1 MLDHFQERKQ
11 TVVEVLGSVA
21 TLAEGIGATSLAR
34 RVRREI
40 VDKLAEGRFHLVVVG
55 EFNHGKTTFVNALL
69 GSSVLPVGV
78 TPTTAV
84 IHNIVWGQEPRARL
98 VFEDGTSEVL
108 PFDDVGA
115 VAAGRE
121 RDTEG
126 VRHLEIEYPA
136 PLLAEEVVLVDTPGV
151 NDLSLTRAE
160 ITYGYIP
167 RSDAVLFV
175 LDAGQPVKESERQFL
190 QHQIIGKNRE
200 KIFFVVGKSDIW
212 SVPERE
218 QGLAYIKKRLA
229 ELVSEPAV
237 FPVSAQAALGGRREE
252 SGLDELL
259 LRLTEFLAEERGTVM
274 LSNALSEGLG
284 ALGVLSR
291 GVAARKRALALT
303 EEQLARRIE
312 LLDRDLAGHAETL
325 SERRLAIREEV
336 GSIKAWARRDL
347 DRFCDDVLAQL
358 PSVLERSS
366 ADDLKQHLGP
376 FLSHAF
382 REWAELE
389 TQEIARALE
398 ALAERMVALT
408 KEDAHD
414 AGRRLSETVGG
425 EISTPAIE
433 VDRFAYDVGIFAVL
447 SVGMGVVFANAM
459 LGGLLLAAAPALA
472 LWNRGRT
479 EAEIKKRA
487 LELAPVVL
495 RETAAKVAPQIDQL
509 VDETAERLDQWVVT
523 AGEELHREVL
533 EVLTSAQQA
542 RRTVAQDGGV
552 ERALAESAEKRLE
565 ELEASLKA
573 ETLALTGASLEEAS

>member
-1 MLDHFQERKQ
+1 MLDRFQERKQ
-11 TVVEVLGSVA
+11 IVTDTLRQLA
-21 TLAEGIGATSLAR
+21 TLAGDVGASSLAR
-34 RVRREI
+34 RVNTDI
-40 VDKLAEGRFHLVVVG
+40 AQKLEEGRFHLVVVG

-84 IHNIVWGQEPRARL
+84 IHHVLWGAEPSAKLVQTDGSEETLTFDEVKSLVAGGARRA
-98 VFEDGTSEVL
+98 DEVSH
-108 PFDDVGA
+108 V
-115 VAAGRE
+115 E
-121 RDTEG
+121 
-126 VRHLEIEYPA
+126 VRYPA
-136 PLLAEEVVLVDTPGV
+136 PFLADDIVLVDTPGV

-212 SVPERE
+212 SAAE
-218 QGLAYIKKRLA
+218 QTEALAYVKTRLG
-229 ELVSEPAV
+229 ELVVDPQV
-237 FPVSAQAALGGRREE
+237 FALSAQAALAERED
-252 SGLDELL
+252 SGLGPLL
-259 LRLTEFLAEERGTVM
+259 ARLTRFLEEERGTVI

-284 ALGVLSR
+284 ALGVLLR
-291 GVAARKRALALT
+291 GVQARRRAVALSQD
-303 EEQLARRIE
+303 QLERRIE
-312 LLDRDLAGHAETL
+312 MLEKDLAGHAETL
-325 SERRLAIREEV
+325 AERRLAIREEA

-347 DRFCDDVLAQL
+347 DRFCDDMLGQL
-358 PSVLERSS
+358 PGVLERSNAS
-366 ADDLKQHLGP
+366 DLKQHLGP

-382 REWAELE
+382 RQWAELE

-408 KEDAHD
+408 KDDAHD
-414 AGRRLSETVGG
+414 VGKRLSDTVGA
-425 EISTPAIE
+425 ELHTPSIE
-433 VDRFAYDVGIFAVL
+433 VDRFAYDVGIFAML

-495 RETAAKVAPQIDQL
+495 RETSARVAPQIEQM
-509 VDETAERLDQWVVT
+509 VDEMAEKLDQWVVS

-533 EVLTSAQQA
+533 EVLGSVREA
-542 RRTVAQDGGV
+542 RVDGV
-552 ERALAESAEKRLE
+552 RDADAENAFCQNAEDRLTEIEQRLVAESA
-565 ELEASLKA
+565 S
-573 ETLALTGASLEEAS
+573 LTGAEPEPTS